1 MCLKK
6 GNEVALSIQLP
17 MSRNLFRRFI
27 DLEHRR
33 RIRDT
38 SGLPE
43 SPTNTPQR
51 IKQSSTAVFFKTN
64 EGQGSKGSF
73 IYRVIESLTHPFY
86 VISAS
91 DYSVLLANSASGID
105 TSQGKMKCYELTHNR
120 KNPCNGLSHPCPL
133 HEITKGK
140 KPVVVEHIHF
150 NKDGEERFLEIHAY
164 PIFDESGNVTQIIE
178 YDLDVTEQRWAESQ
192 LENETKRSKLYL
204 DLLAHDMANQLQ
216 ALSINIELINQKIR
230 EFDNRGLLEI
240 VNDVKNMVIRS
251 SAIISKARGSEQLR
265 WAPLVTRCLRRAII
279 EASEIVSELHEGYI
293 VHIMFGVE
301 NAYVLADRFLE
312 QLFVNLIE
320 NAIIHNT
327 HRNKEV
333 WIKLTATED
342 KFEVSIADNGP
353 GISPDVIEKL
363 FNPDHRVGGL
373 GLHFS
378 KEIVSKYNG
387 GIHAQNRVPDH
398 HREGTEF
405 LVVLPRIGCVP
416 NE

>member
-1 MCLKK
+1 M
-6 GNEVALSIQLP
+6 
-17 MSRNLFRRFI
+17 
-27 DLEHRR
+27 EHRR
-33 RIRDT
+33 RVRDT
-38 SGLPE
+38 SKLPE
-43 SPTNTPQR
+43 SPTSTPQR
-51 IKQSSTAVFFKTN
+51 TKLNSTAVFFKAN
-64 EGQGSKGSF
+64 EYQNSKDSF
-73 IYRVIESLTHPFY
+73 LFRVIESLTHPFY

-105 TSQGKMKCYELTHNR
+105 TSQGRIKCYELTHNR
-120 KNPCNGLSHPCPL
+120 NIPCNGQSHPCPL

-140 KPVVVEHIHF
+140 KPVVVEHVHF
-150 NKDGEERFLEIHAY
+150 NKDGEERYLEIHAY
-164 PIFDESGNVTQIIE
+164 PIFDIAGNVTQIIE
-178 YDLDVTEQRWAESQ
+178 YDLDITEQRWTELQ

-230 EFDNRGLLEI
+230 EFENRGLLEI

-279 EASEIVSELHEGYI
+279 EASDIVSELHEGYI
-293 VHIMFGVE
+293 VHILFEVE
-301 NAYVLADRFLE
+301 SAYVLADRFLE

-327 HRNKEV
+327 HRDKEV
-333 WIKLTATED
+333 WIKLTPVED
-342 KFEVSIADNGP
+342 KYEVSITDNGP

-363 FNPDHRVGGL
+363 FNPNHRVGGL

-378 KEIVSKYNG
+378 KEIVNKYSG
-387 GIHAQNRVPDH
+387 WIKARHRVPGNY
-398 HREGTEF
+398 REGTEF
-405 LVVLPRIGCVP
+405 LVVLPRIGCVS